1 MCVETGIS
9 ELSVFSTQFSC
20 EPKTTLKNTLFLSIL
35 KFLNCNGLYVFQ
47 ITRQKRDNIKR
58 DYTM

>member
-20 EPKTTLKNTLFLSIL
+20 EPKTTLKNTLFLSTFKIFKL
-35 KFLNCNGLYVFQ
+35 QGAIYFSNY
-47 ITRQKRDNIKR
+47 
-58 DYTM
+58 